1 MLPIAKASSGEDL
14 LQCPE
19 SKDQMSQPN
28 LDVDLLPKSM
38 HEQILESLL
47 EDNLRS
53 GIHTDLEPAN
63 RSKIIRIRM
72 KHNRIQSCSVFTIEL
87 TFDFR

>member
-1 MLPIAKASSGEDL
+1 MLPIAKASPGEDL

-38 HEQILESLL
+38 HEQILESL
-47 EDNLRS
+47 EDHLQS
-53 GIHTDLEPAN
+53 GIHTDREPAN
-63 RSKIIRIRM
+63 ISKIIRIRM
-72 KHNRIQSCSVFTIEL
+72 KHHRIQSFSDFTTEL